1 MAAENS
7 GIMKTQNE
15 TGQQAQALGLPKP
28 SSITNAKPKIAIALG
43 SGSARGWAHIGVLKA
58 LKREGIEPDI
68 ICGSSI
74 GALVGAAYAHDH
86 LDDLEY
92 WVRNLSRWKLLRFL
106 DVTFSRGAVVHAE
119 RVRRELGEVIAD
131 HQVMI
136 EDLKKPFATVAT
148 DMMSGR
154 EIRFL
159 HGSLHDA
166 VLASTAIPGFLPP
179 IFYQGRWLI
188 DGGVVNPVP
197 ISLCRNFEP
206 DVVLAV
212 NLNGNIIRGPKANTK
227 EFAGSDAESQVDA
240 IVTPPGM
247 FDSFAKAINIMQD
260 RVTRSR
266 MAGDPPDCLIT
277 PRISSI
283 DMMEFDRSGE
293 AIEAGEAAVER
304 QLAEI
309 KYILSRY
316 EEELQKKKAP

>member
-1 MAAENS
+1 MAEDTPDTLKQPQ
-7 GIMKTQNE
+7 INE
-15 TGQQAQALGLPKP
+15 QSRPLGLPKP
-28 SSITNAKPKIAIALG
+28 SQTSSRKPQIAIALG

-68 ICGSSI
+68 ICGTSI
-74 GALVGAAYAHDH
+74 GALVGAAYAQDR

-106 DVTFSRGAVVHAE
+106 DVTFSRGAVVHAQ

-131 HQVMI
+131 NQVMI

-179 IFYQGRWLI
+179 VFFKGRWLI

-197 ISLCRNFEP
+197 VSLCRNFEP

-212 NLNGNIIRGPKANTK
+212 NLNGNIIRGPRLNVQEA
-227 EFAGSDAESQVDA
+227 EGAGPASQID
-240 IVTPPGM
+240 TTQPPPGM

-283 DMMEFDRSGE
+283 DMMEFERSAE

-304 QLAEI
+304 QLVEI
-309 KYILSRY
+309 KYIISRY
-316 EEELQKKKAP
+316 EDELHKSKDL